1 MPLPNQEG
9 YGLRVGLMTAR
20 KQRKMDQP
28 NSVPL
33 MSQQTQ
39 PYNTLPTADAVQRR
53 LVQVLFVGVFMAALD
68 SAIVGPVLPALR
80 AAFGIDNRTAGL
92 LSTVFSLS
100 SLCSTALMAYFS
112 DRHGRRP
119 VYLASVALFA
129 MGSLCIAAA
138 PSFDLLLVG
147 RAIQG
152 IGAGGIAPVASAVIG
167 DVFAS
172 ERRGRI
178 LGLMGATHGM
188 AFVLGPPLATV
199 LTSTLGW
206 RWLFLVNIPVALIVL
221 WLGARSLPRQH
232 TSTAPGPIDLAGIT
246 VTLLFLLSLVMGI
259 SRLADSAT
267 GVLLWPWFLAA
278 SGVLLPA
285 LVVIE
290 KRQVQPLIPMDLFAN
305 RQLAFAYV
313 LTLGVGFSMGGIV
326 FLSTIAMLAY
336 GVNVDYAGLALL
348 PLVLCS
354 LVGSMAAGRLLNR
367 LGARNMVIF
376 GFGLLTLGYLQSA
389 VPQTG
394 FAAFVVASVLVGI
407 GLGVVVSGALR
418 TIAIDEAP
426 QALRGTAQGLIN
438 IFNAVGT
445 LLAVTCISA
454 IADFEGGELT
464 GFGHAY
470 LALGLSMF
478 VMLLMALGL
487 KRNSTKSAAEPTSSV
502 GT

>member
-1 MPLPNQEG
+1 
-9 YGLRVGLMTAR
+9 
-20 KQRKMDQP
+20 
-28 NSVPL
+28 
-33 MSQQTQ
+33 
-39 PYNTLPTADAVQRR
+39 

-129 MGSLCIAAA
+129 LGSLCIAAA
-138 PSFDLLLVG
+138 PSFDLLLFS
-147 RAIQG
+147 RAVQG

-167 DVFAS
+167 DVFTA

-178 LGLMGATHGM
+178 LGLIGATHGM

-199 LTSTLGW
+199 ITSTLGW
-206 RWLFLVNIPVALIVL
+206 RWLFLVNIPVALVVL
-221 WLGARSLPRQH
+221 ASGLRSLPRRR
-232 TSTAPGPIDLAGIT
+232 TETAPGPIDTAGIAL
-246 VTLLFLLSLVMGI
+246 TLLFLLCLVLGI
-259 SRLADSAT
+259 SRLPDSAT
-267 GVLLWPWFLAA
+267 GLLLWPWFLAA
-278 SGVLLPA
+278 SGVLLAA
-285 LVVIE
+285 LVAVE
-290 KRQVQPLIPMDLFAN
+290 NRRPQALIPIELFAN
-305 RQLAFAYV
+305 RQLAYTYV

-326 FLSTIAMLAY
+326 FLTTVATLAY
-336 GVNVDYAGLALL
+336 GVSVEHAGLTLL

-354 LVGSMAAGRLLNR
+354 MVGSMAAGRLLNR
-367 LGARNMVIF
+367 LGARNMVVF

-394 FAAFVVASVLVGI
+394 LTTFLVASVLVGI

-418 TIAIDEAP
+418 SIAIDEAP
-426 QALRGTAQGLIN
+426 PALRGTAQGLIN

-445 LLAVTCISA
+445 LLAVTSISA
-454 IADFEGGELT
+454 IADFEGGGLE
-464 GFGHAY
+464 GFSHAY
-470 LALGLSMF
+470 LAMGLSM
-478 VMLLMALGL
+478 LLMLFTAFGL
-487 KRNSTKSAAEPTSSV
+487 KRKTTAFVAGPTTST

>member
-1 MPLPNQEG
+1 
-9 YGLRVGLMTAR
+9 
-20 KQRKMDQP
+20 
-28 NSVPL
+28 
-33 MSQQTQ
+33 MSQQT
-39 PYNTLPTADAVQRR
+39 LPPTPFPPADAAQRR

-68 SAIVGPVLPALR
+68 SAILGPVLPALR
-80 AAFGIDNRTAGL
+80 EAFGVDNRTAGL
-92 LSTVFSLS
+92 LTTVFSLS

-129 MGSLCIAAA
+129 IGSLCIAVS
-138 PSFDLLLVG
+138 PNFDLLLVG

-167 DVFAS
+167 DVFTA
-172 ERRGRI
+172 ERRSRI
-178 LGLMGATHGM
+178 LGLIGATHGM

-206 RWLFLVNIPVALIVL
+206 CWLFLVNLPVALVVL
-221 WLGARSLPRQH
+221 WLGARSLPKQR
-232 TSTAPGPIDLAGIT
+232 TSAVSGPVDLAGIT
-246 VTLLFLLSLVMGI
+246 VTLLFLLCLVLGI
-259 SRLADSAT
+259 SRLLDSAT
-267 GVLLWPWFLAA
+267 GLLLWPWFLAA
-278 SGVLLPA
+278 SGVLLVA
-285 LVVIE
+285 LLFIE
-290 KRQVQPLIPMDLFAN
+290 KRQPQPLIPIALFAN
-305 RQLAFAYV
+305 RQLAFAYA

-326 FLSTIAMLAY
+326 FLTSIATLAY
-336 GVNVDYAGLALL
+336 GISVENAGLALL

-354 LVGSMAAGRLLNR
+354 MVGSMAAGRLLNR

-394 FAAFVVASVLVGI
+394 FTAFVVASVLIGI

-426 QALRGTAQGLIN
+426 PALRGTAQGLIN

-454 IADFEGGELT
+454 IADLDGGELK

-470 LALGLSMF
+470 LAMGLSML
-478 VMLLMALGL
+478 VMLLIAFGL
-487 KRNSTKSAAEPTSSV
+487 KRKSTESET
-502 GT
+502 

>member
-1 MPLPNQEG
+1 MNLP
-9 YGLRVGLMTAR
+9 A
-20 KQRKMDQP
+20 
-28 NSVPL
+28 S
-33 MSQQTQ
+33 
-39 PYNTLPTADAVQRR
+39 DAVQRG
-53 LVQVLFVGVFMAALD
+53 LVQVLFIGVFMAALD

-92 LSTVFSLS
+92 LTTVFSLS

-129 MGSLCIAAA
+129 IGSLCIAAA
-138 PSFDLLLVG
+138 PSFDQLLIG

-167 DVFAS
+167 DVFTA

-178 LGLMGATHGM
+178 LGLIGATHGM

-206 RWLFLVNIPVALIVL
+206 RWLFLVNIPVALVVL
-221 WLGARSLPRQH
+221 WLGSRSLPRQR
-232 TSTAPGPIDLAGIT
+232 TLAAPGPIDLAGIT
-246 VTLLFLLSLVMGI
+246 VTLLFLLCLVMGI
-259 SRLADSAT
+259 SRLPDSAT
-267 GVLLWPWFLAA
+267 GMLLWPWFLAA
-278 SGVLLPA
+278 SGVLLAA
-285 LVVIE
+285 LVFIE
-290 KRQVQPLIPMDLFAN
+290 KRQAQALVPIELFSN
-305 RQLAFAYV
+305 RQLSCAYV

-326 FLSTIAMLAY
+326 FLTSIATLAY
-336 GVNVDYAGLALL
+336 GVSVEHAGLALL

-354 LVGSMAAGRLLNR
+354 MVGSMAAGRLLNR
-367 LGARNMVIF
+367 LGARKMVIF
-376 GFGLLTLGYLQSA
+376 GFSLLTLGYLQSA

-394 FAAFVVASVLVGI
+394 FVAFLAASVLVGI

-426 QALRGTAQGLIN
+426 PHLRGTAQGLIN

-454 IADFEGGELT
+454 IADLDGGELR

-470 LALGLSMF
+470 LALGLSMLL
-478 VMLLMALGL
+478 MLLIAFGL
-487 KRNSTKSAAEPTSSV
+487 KSKSSGTVSGPTP
-502 GT
+502 

>member
-1 MPLPNQEG
+1 
-9 YGLRVGLMTAR
+9 
-20 KQRKMDQP
+20 
-28 NSVPL
+28 
-33 MSQQTQ
+33 MSQESQ
-39 PYNTLPTADAVQRR
+39 YPTTAPDADAAQRR

-68 SAIVGPVLPALR
+68 AAIVGPVLPALR
-80 AAFGIDNRTAGL
+80 AAFGVDNRTAGL

-100 SLCSTALMAYFS
+100 SMCSTALMAYFS

-138 PSFDLLLVG
+138 PSFDLLLVS

-152 IGAGGIAPVASAVIG
+152 IGGGGIAPVASAVIG
-167 DVFAS
+167 DVFTA

-178 LGLMGATHGM
+178 LGLIGATHGM

-206 RWLFLVNIPVALIVL
+206 RWMFLVNIPVALVVL
-221 WLGARSLPRQH
+221 LMGARSLPGRR
-232 TSTAPGPIDLAGIT
+232 SDAAPGPIDTAGIALT
-246 VTLLFLLSLVMGI
+246 MLFLLCLVTGI
-259 SRLADSAT
+259 SRLPDSAT
-267 GVLLWPWFLAA
+267 GLLLWPWFLAA
-278 SGVLLPA
+278 SGVLLAA
-285 LVVIE
+285 LVAIE
-290 KRQVQPLIPMDLFAN
+290 KRQAQALIPMDLFHN
-305 RQLAFAYV
+305 RQLALVYV

-326 FLSTIAMLAY
+326 FLTTVATLAY
-336 GVNVDYAGLALL
+336 GISVENAGLALL

-354 LVGSMAAGRLLNR
+354 MVGSMAAGRLLNR

-376 GFGLLTLGYLQSA
+376 GFALLALGYLQSA

-394 FAAFVVASVLVGI
+394 FSAFMGASILVGI
-407 GLGVVVSGALR
+407 GVGVVVSGALR
-418 TIAIDEAP
+418 SIAIDEAP
-426 QALRGTAQGLIN
+426 PALRGAAQGLIN

-454 IADFEGGELT
+454 IADFEGGGLT

-470 LALGLSMF
+470 LAMGLSML
-478 VMLLMALGL
+478 VMLVLAFGL
-487 KRNSTKSAAEPTSSV
+487 SRKFSESE
-502 GT
+502 

>member
-1 MPLPNQEG
+1 
-9 YGLRVGLMTAR
+9 
-20 KQRKMDQP
+20 
-28 NSVPL
+28 
-33 MSQQTQ
+33 MSQQPQ
-39 PYNTLPTADAVQRR
+39 PLPPLPAADAVQRR

-80 AAFGIDNRTAGL
+80 AAFDIDNRTAGL
-92 LSTVFSLS
+92 LSTVFALS
-100 SLCSTALMAYFS
+100 SMCSTALMAYFS

-119 VYLASVALFA
+119 VYLVSVALFA
-129 MGSLCIAAA
+129 LGSLCIAAA
-138 PSFDLLLVG
+138 TSFDMLLVG

-167 DVFAS
+167 DVFTA

-178 LGLMGATHGM
+178 LGLIGATHGM

-206 RWLFLVNIPVALIVL
+206 RWLFLVNLPVALVVL

-232 TSTAPGPIDLAGIT
+232 SVAAPGPLDLAGIS
-246 VTLLFLLSLVMGI
+246 VTLLFLLCLVMGI

-267 GVLLWPWFLAA
+267 GMLLWPWFLTA
-278 SGVLLPA
+278 SGVLLAA

-290 KRQVQPLIPMDLFAN
+290 KRQAQPLIPMGLFAN

-326 FLSTIAMLAY
+326 FLTTIATLAY
-336 GVNVDYAGLALL
+336 GVSVEYAGLALL

-354 LVGSMAAGRLLNR
+354 MVGSMAAGRLLNR

-389 VPQTG
+389 VPKTG
-394 FAAFVVASVLVGI
+394 FTAFVVASVLVGI

-418 TIAIDEAP
+418 TIAMDEAP
-426 QALRGTAQGLIN
+426 PALRGTAQGLIN

-445 LLAVTCISA
+445 LLAVTFISA
-454 IADFEGGELT
+454 IADFDGGELT
-464 GFGHAY
+464 GFSHAY
-470 LALGLSMF
+470 LALDLSMF
-478 VMLLMALGL
+478 MMLLMAFGL
-487 KRNSTKSAAEPTSSV
+487 KGIPSNSWPSRPL
-502 GT
+502 

>member
-1 MPLPNQEG
+1 
-9 YGLRVGLMTAR
+9 
-20 KQRKMDQP
+20 
-28 NSVPL
+28 

-39 PYNTLPTADAVQRR
+39 VSTPLPSDDAVQRR

-80 AAFGIDNRTAGL
+80 VAFGVDNRTAGL
-92 LSTVFSLS
+92 LTTVFSLS
-100 SLCSTALMAYFS
+100 SLCSTGLMAYFS

-119 VYLASVALFA
+119 VYLGSVALFGI
-129 MGSLCIAAA
+129 GSLCIAAA
-138 PSFDLLLVG
+138 PSFDLLLIS

-167 DVFAS
+167 DVFSA

-178 LGLMGATHGM
+178 LGLIGATHGM
-188 AFVLGPPLATV
+188 AFVLGPPLATA

-206 RWLFLVNIPVALIVL
+206 RWLFLVNLPVALVVL
-221 WLGARSLPRQH
+221 WLGARSLPSQR
-232 TSTAPGPIDLAGIT
+232 TGAATGPVDLAGIA
-246 VTLLFLLSLVMGI
+246 VTLFFLLSLVMGI
-259 SRLADSAT
+259 SRLPDSAT
-267 GVLLWPWFLAA
+267 GLLLWPWFLAA
-278 SGVLLPA
+278 SGLL
-285 LVVIE
+285 LVVLVAIE
-290 KRQVQPLIPMDLFAN
+290 KRQAHALIPIALFAN
-305 RQLAFAYV
+305 RQLAYTYA

-326 FLSTIAMLAY
+326 FLTTIATLAY
-336 GVNVDYAGLALL
+336 EVSVEHAGLALL
-348 PLVLCS
+348 PLVLCAM
-354 LVGSMAAGRLLNR
+354 VGSMAAGRLLHR
-367 LGARNMVIF
+367 LGARNLVIF
-376 GFGLLTLGYLQSA
+376 GFALLTLGYLQSA

-426 QALRGTAQGLIN
+426 PDLRGTAQGLIN

-454 IADFEGGELT
+454 IADFEGGGLA

-470 LALGLSMF
+470 LAMGMSML
-478 VMLLMALGL
+478 VMLLMAFGL
-487 KRNSTKSAAEPTSSV
+487 KRKSNESVAKPTSS
-502 GT
+502 GDG

>member
-39 PYNTLPTADAVQRR
+39 PHNTLPAADAVQRR

-129 MGSLCIAAA
+129 IGSLCIALA
-138 PSFDLLLVG
+138 PSFDLLLVS

-167 DVFAS
+167 DVFTA

-178 LGLMGATHGM
+178 LGLIGATHGM
-188 AFVLGPPLATV
+188 AFVLGPPLATL

-206 RWLFLVNIPVALIVL
+206 RWLFLVNIPVAVVVL
-221 WLGARSLPRQH
+221 WLGARNLPRQRNDV
-232 TSTAPGPIDLAGIT
+232 APGPIDMAGIT
-246 VTLLFLLSLVMGI
+246 VTLLFLLCLVLGI
-259 SRLADSAT
+259 SRLADSTT
-267 GVLLWPWFLAA
+267 GLLLWPWFMTA
-278 SGVLLPA
+278 SGVLLAA

-290 KRQVQPLIPMDLFAN
+290 RRQLQPLIPIGLFAN
-305 RQLAFAYV
+305 RQLALTYA

-326 FLSTIAMLAY
+326 FLTTIATLAY
-336 GVNVDYAGLALL
+336 GVSVEYAGLALL

-354 LVGSMAAGRLLNR
+354 MVGSMAAGRLLTR

-389 VPQTG
+389 LPQTG
-394 FAAFVVASVLVGI
+394 FTAFVVASVLVGI

-426 QALRGTAQGLIN
+426 PAQRGTAQGLIN

-470 LALGLSMF
+470 LALGLSMLA
-478 VMLLMALGL
+478 MLLMALGL
-487 KRNSTKSAAEPTSSV
+487 KRKSTGSAAEATSSV